1 MKLRRGNSVLL
12 KRDIGSIEILRSFD
26 NHKVQRE
33 RDRETHKQEE
43 RGVKGEGREKGRGY
57 RLYNYSSPACSASPA
72 GGVARFF
79 HPHPHQSLDFPFSR
93 SFTSSTTPS
102 LFPPSYIPPEL
113 SPLPFLLSK
122 LHFPSNLSLPVSPH
136 HTPPSSSFKASFPA
150 SFSLPAGLLFLVR
163 FCFESNLLFS
173 LPPSSS
179 FHFYVSSP
187 LFISCLR
194 SAFPL
199 SSTRCFLSH
208 SCVRRTLLSFSTR
221 PPPFSKWCLPST
233 HPRQFSPRY
242 TLFFPSSCLFRRI
255 FFPYPN
261 FFPTFLTLLYPNA
274 LARVFS
280 FLPLLTETKVRRRKL
295 LGRKALFSKGKEGK
309 PASSKL
315 GERLGV
321 EKAGDDG
328 DCKRRNFPAERA

>member
-33 RDRETHKQEE
+33 RDRETHKQKE
-43 RGVKGEGREKGRGY
+43 RGVKGVVERKGEAIDYIIIHPQPALLARPEGLLVFSTLIHAK
-57 RLYNYSSPACSASPA
+57 AST
-72 GGVARFF
+72 
-79 HPHPHQSLDFPFSR
+79 SPFSR

-122 LHFPSNLSLPVSPH
+122 LYFPSNLSLPVSPH

-221 PPPFSKWCLPST
+221 PPPFSKWCFHSSPAVFAPLHTLLSQFLSIPSN
-233 HPRQFSPRY
+233 
-242 TLFFPSSCLFRRI
+242 FF
-255 FFPYPN
+255 FFYPN